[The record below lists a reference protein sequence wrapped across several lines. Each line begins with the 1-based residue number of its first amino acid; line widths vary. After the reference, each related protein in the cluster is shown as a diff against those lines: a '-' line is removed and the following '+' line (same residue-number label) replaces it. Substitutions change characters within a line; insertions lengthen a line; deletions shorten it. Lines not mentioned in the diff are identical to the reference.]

1 MTTQQDAET
10 MSRVGVVG
18 GGLMGSGIAEVCAAA
33 RCDVV
38 VREIDDAACAV
49 ARHRVEASLARAVKA
64 SKVSGTDRDA
74 ILDRIRF
81 TTELDELG
89 DRDLVIEAIVEDE
102 LAKAEVFAQLDK
114 VVEADDAVFA
124 SNTSSIPIMK
134 LAMATSRPHSVL
146 GLHFFNPVP
155 ILRLPELIPPLLTAP
170 EVTARAAQIPAVSPR
185 HRRIRPPD
193 PAGVARHSPP
203 APH

>member
-74 ILDRIRF
+74 IFDRIRF

-155 ILRLPELIPPLLTAP
+155 ILRLLEPLPSFRTAP
-170 EVTARAAQIPAVSPR
+170 QAGAKAPEIATASRPQRGV
-185 HRRIRPPD
+185 RPPG
-193 PAGVARHSPP
+193 PA
-203 APH
+203 